1 MWLCRCCQNHKN
13 VTKVCQHVD
22 VLFFLR
28 LVIHLCVYYLFWYG
42 TQTCMITFS
51 GNLQNLHEISWLARV
66 FFVFGVFGWSCV
78 VLFEGA
84 SSYKEMPELSWSIW
98 ARKNWAALP
107 LNCSKIGHSYEA
119 FKYLFDGNIS
129 TPLLYAIKNS
139 SADLLNSWVMRN
151 FWIIW
156 KYQMLEFSRRDLIRF
171 FLIVNKLSPRIRIRT
186 FLKFVARANE
196 RSVVRNFDCSE
207 KRSWCIL
214 AKKLCEFFTW
224 VS

>member
-1 MWLCRCCQNHKN
+1 MYYFSSGWWYTYAYITCSGME
-13 VTKVCQHVD
+13 
-22 VLFFLR
+22 LR
-28 LVIHLCVYYLFWYG
+28 PAWSH
-42 TQTCMITFS
+42 S
-51 GNLQNLHEISWLARV
+51 RV
-66 FFVFGVFGWSCV
+66 NWKICLKSAGWQEFFFVFGVFGWSCV

-129 TPLLYAIKNS
+129 TPLLSAIKNS
-139 SADLLNSWVMRN
+139 SADLLNSGVTRN
-151 FWIIW
+151 FRIIW
-156 KYQMLEFSRRDLIRF
+156 KYQVLEFSRRDLIRF